1 MRFVARKPQSTR
13 SGFAASFPC
22 RHVQHCVYSGLP
34 IRVPAAGFVIGER
47 VAKLYMASIRVA
59 TLCDR
64 IPEDRVEGLA
74 EDAALLS
81 SGNGVPHSKCRVAD
95 KIT

>member
-1 MRFVARKPQSTR
+1 M
-13 SGFAASFPC
+13 
-22 RHVQHCVYSGLP
+22 
-34 IRVPAAGFVIGER
+34 IGER

-81 SGNGVPHSKCRVAD
+81 SGNGVPHSKCRVGD